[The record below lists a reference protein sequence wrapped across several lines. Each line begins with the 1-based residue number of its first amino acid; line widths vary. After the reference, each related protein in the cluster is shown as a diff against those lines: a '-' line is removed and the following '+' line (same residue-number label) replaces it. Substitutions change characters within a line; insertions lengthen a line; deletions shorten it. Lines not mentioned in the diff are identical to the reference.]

1 MGRKILSKTAIIS
14 ANEIINGFIDVVFRK
29 KTNNKIFPNIFIDR
43 WECDLLEI
51 TKAGHTYEYEVK
63 ISRSDFKADARK
75 QTFRQSKANAIRSGR
90 TNYFYYITPK
100 DLIVSD
106 EVPEYA
112 GLIYVIPYEARFY
125 SHEKGYY
132 SKNRYRFDVIK
143 SAPKLSANKIEPNK
157 LLKLY
162 ESTYYRFHKL
172 RTN

>member
-1 MGRKILSKTAIIS
+1 MGLTDMPKIS
-14 ANEIINGFIDVVFRK
+14 ANEIINGFIDVVFRE

-51 TKAGHTYEYEVK
+51 TKSGYTYEYEVK

-75 QTFRQSKANAIRSGR
+75 QTFRQSKADAIRSGR

-112 GLIYVIPYEARFY
+112 GLMYAIPYTAHFF
-125 SHEKGYY
+125 SIQKGAW
-132 SKNRYRFDVIK
+132 SENRMRFDVIK
-143 SAPKLSANKIEPNK
+143 TAPILSSVKIDKDQLIK
-157 LLKLY
+157 LL
-162 ESTYYRFHKL
+162 SVHCPTD
-172 RTN
+172 